1 MEGAAGDL
9 SSLPVLGGWPS
20 VAPCISRALCAAPAG
35 RGAMGRVSLQ
45 PGPSV
50 RSWES
55 RGERR
60 EGRPGKEH
68 GEMLDA
74 PREHPPRGRGEL
86 QTLEELVD
94 VLPMPAFLSP
104 GTTGE

>member
-1 MEGAAGDL
+1 
-9 SSLPVLGGWPS
+9 
-20 VAPCISRALCAAPAG
+20 
-35 RGAMGRVSLQ
+35 
-45 PGPSV
+45 
-50 RSWES
+50 
-55 RGERR
+55 
-60 EGRPGKEH
+60 
-68 GEMLDA
+68 MLDA